1 MKKLVIL
8 FGVLLVL
15 INSIILFTVLNSRNS
30 NINYRILVPE
40 PGMLWEDLLYY
51 SEAEKAITDGM
62 WVDVNAEMAVRI
74 AQQLVL
80 DGSDIDLRQPY
91 YVVHDE
97 ENRVFIVLAEW
108 VHGSSVFRTIVCQDS
123 GGILLNSV
131 MHRAGIPRMPDA
143 RP

>member
-15 INSIILFTVLNSRNS
+15 INSIILFTVLNSRAS

-40 PGMLWEDLLYY
+40 PGMLWEHLLYY
-51 SEAEKAITDGM
+51 SDQDKAMADRM
-62 WVDVNAEMAVRI
+62 WAIINAEMAVRI
-74 AQQLVL
+74 VHMQRYQNFPR
-80 DGSDIDLRQPY
+80 DRRQPH

-97 ENRVFIVLAEW
+97 ENRVFIILVESAERP
-108 VHGSSVFRTIVCQDS
+108 SVYRFIVCQDS
-123 GGILLNSV
+123 GGLLLASI
-131 MHRAGIPRMPDA
+131 HSHTGIPRMPDA